1 MAEIEE
7 GRRMSFVA
15 EAVMAKEIRERR
27 ENFMITF
34 VITYIRYDV
43 VVPYPS

>member
-1 MAEIEE
+1 MEE

-27 ENFMITF
+27 ENFIVLLF
-34 VITYIRYDV
+34 CILFFTYPIGDG
-43 VVPYPS
+43 